1 MNDPISFLGNVYG
14 LASVGGDLINID
26 RAAQVLPT
34 QLLAILNERMQ
45 MQLVNEATQAQF
57 LYYHCTESIWYDC

>member
-1 MNDPISFLGNVYG
+1 MNDPISLLGNVYG
-14 LASVGGDLINID
+14 LASVDGDLINID

-57 LYYHCTESIWYDC
+57 LYYHCTE